1 MAAIDVV
8 VSPKCRAHDRDLHS
22 SEDKPQ
28 ARTR

>member
-8 VSPKCRAHDRDLHS
+8 VSQISAVLVIVFF
-22 SEDKPQ
+22 EDKPQ